1 MRSARA
7 ALRAVLGTAATALV
21 LVGCSQATVAQAS
34 DEAISSEQA
43 TFRVVPVVTGLEH
56 PWGMAF
62 LPGGEILITERPGR
76 LRLVRDGG
84 LEPAPIAGVP
94 EVYASGQ
101 GGLLDVALDPGFASN
116 RVIYLSYAASGEGGN
131 STRVARATLGEG
143 RLEDLAVIFTAEPLV
158 RASKHFGSRLA
169 FDAEGH
175 LFITVGE
182 RGQGDRAQDLGQD
195 NGKVIR
201 LDPDGSVPEDN
212 PFVGTAGARSEIF
225 SYGHRNPQ
233 GMAIH
238 PQTGVP
244 WLNEHGARGGDEV
257 NVVRPGVNYGWP
269 VITYG
274 IDYSGAPI
282 GEGTHK
288 EGMAQPIHYW
298 VPSIAPG
305 GMAFYDGA
313 AFPEWRGDLFV
324 GALKA
329 ELLVRLEL
337 DGERVVAEERL
348 LDGAL
353 GRIRDIYLLTDEGD
367 GGLYRLEP
375 AATSAEG

>member
-143 RLEDLAVIFTAEPLV
+143 
-158 RASKHFGSRLA
+158 GSR
-169 FDAEGH
+169 
-175 LFITVGE
+175 T
-182 RGQGDRAQDLGQD
+182 
-195 NGKVIR
+195 
-201 LDPDGSVPEDN
+201 
-212 PFVGTAGARSEIF
+212 
-225 SYGHRNPQ
+225 
-233 GMAIH
+233 
-238 PQTGVP
+238 
-244 WLNEHGARGGDEV
+244 
-257 NVVRPGVNYGWP
+257 
-269 VITYG
+269 
-274 IDYSGAPI
+274 
-282 GEGTHK
+282 
-288 EGMAQPIHYW
+288 
-298 VPSIAPG
+298 
-305 GMAFYDGA
+305 
-313 AFPEWRGDLFV
+313 WR
-324 GALKA
+324 
-329 ELLVRLEL
+329 
-337 DGERVVAEERL
+337 
-348 LDGAL
+348 
-353 GRIRDIYLLTDEGD
+353 
-367 GGLYRLEP
+367 
-375 AATSAEG
+375 